1 MELKDVFGEIEA
13 DGAHLVHGR
22 LLEWALTPPLW
33 HAEAVGGVHT
43 IRPADPMT
51 NDKRFEITSIDALS
65 RDMFDAFERAAVA
78 EKPKRRKRSAPAK
91 PGPEPDHGDGLL
103 FPPISASLTE
113 TQTADPTETQTA
125 DPTETQTADPK
136 DLSPKEGGMAEKPFP
151 PDVYQ
156 KAMVAIE
163 AACPNGVPVERWQR
177 ALADAGSFFALWGDT
192 AERLGWTADDLF
204 GLHPTAP
211 LSRMD
216 CMGSSGF

>member
-1 MELKDVFGEIEA
+1 
-13 DGAHLVHGR
+13 
-22 LLEWALTPPLW
+22 
-33 HAEAVGGVHT
+33 
-43 IRPADPMT
+43 MT
-51 NDKRFEITSIDALS
+51 NDERFEITGIDALS
-65 RDMFDAFERAAVA
+65 RDMFDAFERAAIA

-91 PGPEPDHGDGLL
+91 PGPKPDHGDGL

-113 TQTADPTETQTA
+113 TQATDPN
-125 DPTETQTADPK
+125 
-136 DLSPKEGGMAEKPFP
+136 DLSAISAGLLSLAGMVEKPFL
-151 PDVYQ
+151 PDLYQ
-156 KAMVAIE
+156 NAMVAIE

-216 CMGSSGF
+216 CMGLVWLLKGQSVVQLTVTEARLSRGNAYYRRGALLPA

>member
-1 MELKDVFGEIEA
+1 
-13 DGAHLVHGR
+13 
-22 LLEWALTPPLW
+22 
-33 HAEAVGGVHT
+33 
-43 IRPADPMT
+43 MT
-51 NDKRFEITSIDALS
+51 NDKRFEITGIDALS
-65 RDMFDAFERAAVA
+65 RDMFDAFERAAVT
-78 EKPKRRKRSAPAK
+78 EKPKRRKRPAPAK

-113 TQTADPTETQTA
+113 TQAT
-125 DPTETQTADPK
+125 DPK
-136 DLSPKEGGMAEKPFP
+136 DLSAKEGRMAEKPFP

-177 ALADAGSFFALWGDT
+177 AVSDACTFLARWGVD

-216 CMGSSGF
+216 HIGLVWLMNGQNVVRLTAAEARLERGNAYYRRGAVLPHSKPATRR

>member
-1 MELKDVFGEIEA
+1 
-13 DGAHLVHGR
+13 
-22 LLEWALTPPLW
+22 
-33 HAEAVGGVHT
+33 
-43 IRPADPMT
+43 MT
-51 NDKRFEITSIDALS
+51 NDKRFEITGIDALS
-65 RDMFDAFERAAVA
+65 RDMFAAFERAAVA
-78 EKPKRRKRSAPAK
+78 EKPKRRKRPAPAK
-91 PGPEPDHGDGLL
+91 PGPKPDHGDGL

-113 TQTADPTETQTA
+113 PQATDPN
-125 DPTETQTADPK
+125 
-136 DLSPKEGGMAEKPFP
+136 DLSAISASLPSLAGMVEKPLLP
-151 PDVYQ
+151 EVYQ

-216 CMGSSGF
+216 HMGLIWLLKGERVVLLTATEAWLDRGNAYYRRGVSLPHAKLLNLEMTR

>member
-1 MELKDVFGEIEA
+1 
-13 DGAHLVHGR
+13 
-22 LLEWALTPPLW
+22 
-33 HAEAVGGVHT
+33 
-43 IRPADPMT
+43 MT

-113 TQTADPTETQTA
+113 TQTADP
-125 DPTETQTADPK
+125 K
-136 DLSPKEGGMAEKPFP
+136 DLSPKEGRMAEKPFP

-216 CMGSSGF
+216 CMGLVWLLKGQSVVQLTATEARLSRGNAYYRRGAVLLHSKPCKQEETRR

>member
-1 MELKDVFGEIEA
+1 
-13 DGAHLVHGR
+13 
-22 LLEWALTPPLW
+22 
-33 HAEAVGGVHT
+33 
-43 IRPADPMT
+43 MT
-51 NDKRFEITSIDALS
+51 NDKRFEITGIDALS

-78 EKPKRRKRSAPAK
+78 EKPKRRKRPAPAK
-91 PGPEPDHGDGLL
+91 PGPKPDHGDGL

-113 TQTADPTETQTA
+113 TQATDPNG
-125 DPTETQTADPK
+125 
-136 DLSPKEGGMAEKPFP
+136 LSAISASLPSLAGMVEKPLLP
-151 PDVYQ
+151 EVYQ

-216 CMGSSGF
+216 HMGLVWLLKGERVVRLTATEARLGRGNAYYRRGVSLPHAKLLNLEMTR

>member
-1 MELKDVFGEIEA
+1 
-13 DGAHLVHGR
+13 
-22 LLEWALTPPLW
+22 
-33 HAEAVGGVHT
+33 
-43 IRPADPMT
+43 MT
-51 NDKRFEITSIDALS
+51 NDKRFEITGIDALS

-78 EKPKRRKRSAPAK
+78 EKPKRRKRPAPAK
-91 PGPEPDHGDGLL
+91 PGPKPDHGDGL

-113 TQTADPTETQTA
+113 TQATDPN
-125 DPTETQTADPK
+125 
-136 DLSPKEGGMAEKPFP
+136 DLSAISASLPSLAGMVEKPLLP
-151 PDVYQ
+151 EAYQ

-216 CMGSSGF
+216 HMGLVWLLKGERVVLLTATEARLERGSAYYRRGVSLPHAKLLNPEMTR

>member
-1 MELKDVFGEIEA
+1 
-13 DGAHLVHGR
+13 
-22 LLEWALTPPLW
+22 
-33 HAEAVGGVHT
+33 
-43 IRPADPMT
+43 MT
-51 NDKRFEITSIDALS
+51 NDKRFEITGIDALS

-78 EKPKRRKRSAPAK
+78 EKPKRRKRPAPAK
-91 PGPEPDHGDGLL
+91 PGPKPDHGDGL

-113 TQTADPTETQTA
+113 TQATDPN
-125 DPTETQTADPK
+125 
-136 DLSPKEGGMAEKPFP
+136 DLSAISASLPSLAGMVEKPLLAE
-151 PDVYQ
+151 VYQ

-216 CMGSSGF
+216 HMGLIWLLKGERVVRLTATEARLERGNACYRRGVSLPHAKLLNPEMTR